1 VKAEMGPP
9 LGNRKIT
16 ILPSE
21 DGDNTSYIDGNEGI
35 VLQEP
40 YESVRLICRGGNW
53 WII

>member
-1 VKAEMGPP
+1 MGPP

-16 ILPSE
+16 IVPPDDASSIIL
-21 DGDNTSYIDGNEGI
+21 IDGYEGI

-40 YESVRLICRGGNW
+40 YESVRLICRDRNW